1 MINRFY
7 AALPI
12 QALAFVAV
20 TARGLTA
27 ACSDS
32 KSSMNPTAPSAVVAD
47 GSQSDQS
54 GGVSTATKGKP
65 ANPGNGNGNGN
76 GNGKGDDNGGG
87 NGNNGPGNGQPAAP
101 SPTQPST
108 TTGVELEGLIGAK
121 SGDSILVNAQ
131 SITVPLDCV
140 IRHGNTRF
148 TFADLHVGDR
158 VHVKGTRTTTG
169 AGATMTTKIE
179 ASEVKLQNPGDGN
192 DDGEDDGPTNLV
204 SVTAFDP
211 VAIEV
216 GANTGTFRL
225 TRSGNAALLASP
237 LTVTFTLTGTAGNG
251 TDYQSLP
258 LTATFAAGAAS
269 TDVVVSPIADG
280 VTESAETVILTL
292 TSVAPYEVGSPAVA
306 TVTISDTDS
315 PLVSASAFD
324 GTASE
329 TGPNLGTFRF
339 TRTGSTAA
347 ALAVTFTITGSADNG
362 IDYQTLPTTVTFLA
376 GQATVD
382 LAVFPLADGIA
393 EGIETVTVTITD
405 GAAYDVGTQAA
416 ATVNIAG

>member
-12 QALAFVAV
+12 QALAFVVAV
-20 TARGLTA
+20 TALGLTA

-32 KSSMNPTAPSAVVAD
+32 KSSMNPTAPSAVVAA
-47 GSQSDQS
+47 GSQSDES
-54 GGVSTATKGKP
+54 GGGVSTATKGKP
-65 ANPGNGNGNGN
+65 ANPGNGN

-87 NGNNGPGNGQPAAP
+87 NGNNGPGNGQPTTP
-101 SPTQPST
+101 SPTPA
-108 TTGVELEGLIGAK
+108 TTGKVEIEGLIGAK
-121 SGDSILVNAQ
+121 SGDSIVVNAQ

-158 VHVKGTRTTTG
+158 VHVKGTRTTSGT
-169 AGATMTTKIE
+169 GATMTTKIE

-192 DDGEDDGPTNLV
+192 DDDEDGDNGPTNLV
-204 SVTAFDP
+204 AVTAFDP
-211 VAIEV
+211 VAIEA
-216 GANTGTFRL
+216 GNNTGTFRL
-225 TRSGNAALLASP
+225 TRSGNAALLANA

-251 TDYQSLP
+251 SDYLSLP
-258 LTATFAAGAAS
+258 LTATFGAGAAS

-280 VTESAETVILTL
+280 VTESAETVMLTL
-292 TSVAPYEVGSPAVA
+292 TSVGPYEVGSPAAA
-306 TVTISDTDS
+306 TLTISDTDS
-315 PLVSASAFD
+315 PLVSVNAFD
-324 GTASE
+324 ATASE

-347 ALAVTFTITGSADNG
+347 SLAVTFTITGSADNG

-393 EGIETVTVTITD
+393 EGIETVTVTMTD